1 MIIKV
6 FFFIPNLRQ
15 GGASHAIINFL
26 KYINKKNF
34 DIHLIYLG
42 KSFYKNLPKNI
53 KVYKLDYKKVFFSFF
68 EIKRII
74 SANIFN
80 NNKNVFISNFNYAN
94 VLSVLFLRKLKNL
107 KIVCFERNSIFELFY
122 SKNIIT
128 YARSVI
134 IYLLIRIFYRY
145 ADLIL
150 TNSKNVTKEFKK
162 VNINSKVVYSGL
174 LENLTNKTSVS
185 KKVCKIIAVG
195 RLEPQK
201 DYFTILKAINLIK
214 NEKFRL
220 YIYGEGSLKSE
231 IKAFIKQQS
240 LNDKVI
246 LCGYEINKDKI
257 YSNANLLVHASIF
270 EGIPNAIVEALSYE
284 VPVIASKNH
293 GGNSEVLNGGQFGDL
308 FTRGSIIELSNKIQS
323 FLFNPTFL
331 KNKSLKGSKNL
342 NKFLS
347 NSTTKEL
354 ENQLT
359 KLYL

>member
-1 MIIKV
+1 MPIKV
-6 FFFIPNLRQ
+6 FFFIPNLKQ

-26 KYINKKNF
+26 KHINKKNF

-53 KVYKLDYKKVFFSFF
+53 KVYQLDYKKVFFSFF

-74 SANIFN
+74 STEILNS
-80 NNKNVFISNFNYAN
+80 NKNIFISNFNYAN
-94 VLSVLFLRKLKNL
+94 VLSILFLRKLNNL

-122 SKNIIT
+122 SKNIIY
-128 YARSVI
+128 YAKSII

-162 VNINSKVVYSGL
+162 ININSKVVYSGL
-174 LENLTNKTSVS
+174 IENLTNKTWVS
-185 KKVCKIIAVG
+185 KKVCKIVAVG

-220 YIYGEGSLKSE
+220 YIYGEGSLKSK
-231 IKAFIKQQS
+231 IKTYIKQQS
-240 LNDKVI
+240 LNDKIV
-246 LCGYEINKDKI
+246 LCGYEKNKDKI
-257 YSNANLLVHASIF
+257 YANANLLVHASIF
-270 EGIPNAIVEALSYE
+270 EGIPNAIVEALSYK
-284 VPVIASKNH
+284 VPIIASKNY
-293 GGNSEVLNGGQFGDL
+293 GGNTEVLNGGQFGDL
-308 FTRGSIIELSNKIQS
+308 FTLGGIVELSKKIQS
-323 FLFNPTFL
+323 FLFNPAFL
-331 KNKSLKGSKNL
+331 KNKSLKGSQNL

-347 NSTTKEL
+347 ISTSKEL
-354 ENQLT
+354 EKQLT
-359 KLYL
+359 KFYL